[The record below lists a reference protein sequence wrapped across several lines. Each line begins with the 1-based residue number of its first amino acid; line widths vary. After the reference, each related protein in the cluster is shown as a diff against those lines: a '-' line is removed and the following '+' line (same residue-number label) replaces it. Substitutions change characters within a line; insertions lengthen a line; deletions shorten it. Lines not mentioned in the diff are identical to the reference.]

1 MNTEQ
6 LEINNRTVFR
16 QTKNMLYAL
25 RCKLS
30 EAQQAPDEYAQ
41 CYVNELKQAIISL
54 EAVKK
59 YFRLREETIYSFL
72 C

>member
-1 MNTEQ
+1 MRTEQ
-6 LEINNRTVFR
+6 LEISDRTIFR
-16 QTKNMLYAL
+16 QIKNTLYTL

-41 CYVNELKQAIISL
+41 CYVNELQQAIISL

-59 YFRLREETIYSFL
+59 YF
-72 C
+72 

>member
-1 MNTEQ
+1 MNIKIYNYESAQ
-6 LEINNRTVFR
+6 LESVNETTYR
-16 QTKNMLYAL
+16 QLKNTLYTL

-30 EAQQAPDEYAQ
+30 EAQKAPDEYAQ

-59 YFRLREETIYSFL
+59 YF
-72 C
+72 

>member
-6 LEINNRTVFR
+6 LESINLMTYK
-16 QTKNMLYAL
+16 QLKNTLYTL
-25 RCKLS
+25 RCRLS

-41 CYVNELKQAIISL
+41 CYVNELQQAIISL

-59 YFRLREETIYSFL
+59 YF
-72 C
+72 

>member
-1 MNTEQ
+1 MTTEQ
-6 LEINNRTVFR
+6 LESINLMTYK
-16 QTKNMLYAL
+16 QLKNTLYTL
-25 RCKLS
+25 RCRLS

-59 YFRLREETIYSFL
+59 YF
-72 C
+72 

>member
-1 MNTEQ
+1 MNAEQ
-6 LEINNRTVFR
+6 LESINLTTYK
-16 QTKNMLYAL
+16 QLKNTLYTL
-25 RCKLS
+25 RCRLS

-59 YFRLREETIYSFL
+59 YF
-72 C
+72 